1 MVIVNY
7 AARRVRDYFTTLTDF
22 LTIGSTTTETI
33 SITSS
38 SISDAITTIPKASIS
53 YPTDKKFTAEYV
65 INSLSSNG
73 TTFRRIASK
82 ETTTTTMVISLNN
95 IPRLDKNNL
104 IEVAFDSTFIVENE

>member
-1 MVIVNY
+1 MVVVDY

-22 LTIGSTTTETI
+22 LTIGSSTTETI

-38 SISDAITTIPKASIS
+38 SISDAITTIAKASIS
-53 YPTDKKFTAEYV
+53 YPSDKKFTVEYV
-65 INSLSSNG
+65 IDALSSNG
-73 TTFRRIASK
+73 TTFRRIATK

-104 IEVAFDSTFIVENE
+104 IEVAFDSTFVIENQ